1 MGAMN
6 KIAVIGGG
14 QIGEALVS
22 GLVAAGRE
30 PSSIIVTNR
39 SEKRGQE
46 LADAYGV
53 HTTNDNQQAIDEASV
68 VFLCVKP
75 VGIHS
80 ILHEISEALES
91 NDDTVVVSLAAGVT
105 LASMEEAAPAGQP
118 IVRVMPNTPMLVG
131 KGMSACAPGRYVSEA
146 QMELVTKLLQAVGQ
160 VAVVEESDMDAVT
173 ALAGSAPAYYF
184 LLTEALVDAGVQ
196 LGLKRSLATTLA
208 SAAAS
213 GAGALLD
220 AESPDPARLR
230 QAVTSPAGT
239 TAAALRELEESGLR
253 GAIYR
258 AAEKC
263 AQRSAELGGL
273 G

>member
-1 MGAMN
+1 MN

-30 PSSIIVTNR
+30 PSSIVVTNR
-39 SEKRGQE
+39 SEERGQE
-46 LADAYGV
+46 LADTYGV
-53 HTTNDNQQAIDEASV
+53 ATTNDNQQAVDGASV

-75 VGIHS
+75 VGI
-80 ILHEISEALES
+80 LAVLQEISDALEA

-105 LASMEEAAPAGQP
+105 LTAMEEAGPAGQP

-131 KGMSACAPGRYVSEA
+131 KGMSACAPGRYVSAA
-146 QMELVTKLLQAVGQ
+146 QMEVVTGLLTAVGQ
-160 VAVVEESDMDAVT
+160 VAVVDESEMDAVT

-184 LLTEALVDAGVQ
+184 LLTEALIDAGVQ
-196 LGLKRSLATTLA
+196 LGLKRDLATTLA

-220 AESPDPARLR
+220 VEGADPARLR
-230 QAVTSPAGT
+230 QAVSSPAGT
-239 TAAALRELEESGLR
+239 TVAALRELEESGLR
-253 GAIYR
+253 GAVYR

-263 AQRSAELGGL
+263 AHRSAELGA
-273 G
+273 